1 VGRSRDEGAL
11 LGVAHG
17 WRGTMVISPI
27 HLTPLLAKLDG
38 MAQRVKKFRTMAHR
52 CEKLF

>member
-1 VGRSRDEGAL
+1 VAYRKMKVEF
-11 LGVAHG
+11 VAHG

-27 HLTPLLAKLDG
+27 HLTPLFAKLDG
-38 MAQRVKKFRTMAHR
+38 MAQRAKKFRTMAHR

>member
-1 VGRSRDEGAL
+1 
-11 LGVAHG
+11 
-17 WRGTMVISPI
+17 MVISPI